1 MAARRAERAPALSAT
16 LAGAERESQRA
27 ERIWPESN
35 CYVDLWLGVLPD
47 LSLEPEAMLACT
59 VAPRFEGDQWT
70 FCKPTATELAELYG
84 LRVEELTIW
93 RSLREHVAVQ
103 LRLGR
108 LVLVEVDAFHLPD
121 TAGVSYRSAH
131 QKTTI
136 GIVGLDEEQRRL
148 DYYHNAGRY
157 ELSGDELEALLSSRV
172 LGADLPPFAELV
184 DVSSAVATR
193 GDVLRERSRMIA
205 ARRLANT
212 GKTNPFCAWAE
223 RAALDTAHLR
233 ARDLEFFH
241 SWAFASVRQ
250 AGAMAEQLAIWCEWV
265 DTGTEIAAAAE
276 SLRTIART
284 LKTQQ
289 FRLARLARGGTVDL
303 RSTLEQC
310 AREWSIAQ
318 GAIVRLCA
326 RHDRS
331 RPVSLPEGSSALGRS
346 FERSLSALS

>member
-1 MAARRAERAPALSAT
+1 MAD
-16 LAGAERESQRA
+16 GNHDVQRT

-35 CYVDLWLGVLPD
+35 CYVDLWLGVLRD

-84 LRVEELTIW
+84 VRVEELTIW

-103 LRLGR
+103 LGLGR

-121 TAGVSYRSAH
+121 TVGVSYRTAH

-136 GIVGLDEEQRRL
+136 GIVGFDEGQRRL
-148 DYYHNAGRY
+148 DYYHNAGRFVI
-157 ELSGDELEALLSSRV
+157 EGDELDLVLGARV

-184 DVSSAVATR
+184 DASRAAATR
-193 GDVLRERSRMIA
+193 GDVLRERSRAIA
-205 ARRLANT
+205 ARRRAGAGNA
-212 GKTNPFCAWAE
+212 NPFHAWAE
-223 RAALDTAHLR
+223 HAAHDTAELR
-233 ARDLEFFH
+233 ARDLEYFH
-241 SWAFASVRQ
+241 AWAFASVRQ
-250 AGAMAEQLAIWCEWV
+250 AGAMAEQLATWCEWV
-265 DTGTEIAAAAE
+265 DTGADMRAAAE

-303 RSTLEQC
+303 ASTLASC
-310 AREWSIAQ
+310 ADAWSAAQEAIA
-318 GAIVRLCA
+318 RLCA
-326 RHDRS
+326 RHDHS
-331 RPVSLPEGSSALGRS
+331 QPVSLPAGSNPLGTS
-346 FERSLSALS
+346 WERSPSTLP

>member
-1 MAARRAERAPALSAT
+1 MSDLSRLDAAPPSP
-16 LAGAERESQRA
+16 GA

-35 CYVDLWLGVLPD
+35 CYVDLWVGVLRD

-59 VAPRFEGDQWT
+59 VAPQFEGDQWT
-70 FCKPTATELAELYG
+70 FCKPTATELTELYG

-103 LRLGR
+103 LGLGR

-136 GIVGLDEEQRRL
+136 GIVGLDEGQRRL

-157 ELSGDELEALLSSRV
+157 ELRGDELDAVLSSRV

-184 DVSSAVATR
+184 DASRAAATR
-193 GDVLRERSRMIA
+193 GDLLRERSRTVA
-205 ARRLANT
+205 ARRLAGV
-212 GKTNPFCAWAE
+212 GKANPFSAWAA
-223 RAALDTAHLR
+223 RAAHDIAQLR
-233 ARDLEFFH
+233 AHDLEYFH
-241 SWAFASVRQ
+241 AWAFASMRQ
-250 AGAMAEQLAIWCEWV
+250 AGAMAEQLAMWCDWV
-265 DTGTEIAAAAE
+265 DAGPDLAAAAE
-276 SLRTIART
+276 SLRTIARA

-289 FRLARLARGGTVDL
+289 FRLARLARGGSADL
-303 RSTLEQC
+303 APTLERC
-310 AREWSIAQ
+310 ASEWDAAQ
-318 GAIVRLCA
+318 EAISRLCA

-331 RPVSLPEGSSALGRS
+331 LRVSLPEGGSLLGSSLD
-346 FERSLSALS
+346 RSLSALP

>member
-1 MAARRAERAPALSAT
+1 MTEHSRVE
-16 LAGAERESQRA
+16 GESSPGT

-35 CYVDLWLGVLPD
+35 CYVDLWTGVLRD
-47 LSLEPEAMLACT
+47 LSLEPEAMLACA

-93 RSLREHVAVQ
+93 RSLREQVAVQ
-103 LRLGR
+103 LGLGR

-157 ELSGDELEALLSSRV
+157 ELSGDELDAVLSSRV

-184 DVSSAVATR
+184 DASRAAATR
-193 GDVLRERSRMIA
+193 GDLLRDRSRAIA
-205 ARRLANT
+205 ARRLA
-212 GKTNPFCAWAE
+212 GVGRANPFAAWAE
-223 RAALDTAHLR
+223 RAAHDMTKLR
-233 ARDLEFFH
+233 AHDLGYFH
-241 SWAFASVRQ
+241 AWAFASVRQ
-250 AGAMAEQLAIWCEWV
+250 AGAMAEQLATWCDWV
-265 DTGTEIAAAAE
+265 DSSSGMVAAAE
-276 SLRTIART
+276 ALRTIART

-289 FRLARLARGGTVDL
+289 FRLARLPGGGTADL
-303 RSTLEQC
+303 TSTLQRC
-310 AREWSIAQ
+310 AREWGVAQ
-318 GAIVRLCA
+318 AALVRLCA
-326 RHDRS
+326 RQDRDQS
-331 RPVSLPEGSSALGRS
+331 VSLPESGNPLSRS
-346 FERSLSALS
+346 LERSLSTLS

>member
-1 MAARRAERAPALSAT
+1 MSELSPPGDERSSL
-16 LAGAERESQRA
+16 RA

-35 CYVDLWLGVLPD
+35 CYVDLWIGVLRD

-93 RSLREHVAVQ
+93 RSLHEHVAVQ
-103 LRLGR
+103 LGLGR

-136 GIVGLDEEQRRL
+136 GIVGLDEEHRVL

-157 ELSGDELEALLSSRV
+157 QLNGEQLDAVLGSRV

-184 DVSSAVATR
+184 DASRAAATR
-193 GDVLRERSRMIA
+193 GGLLRDRSRTIA
-205 ARRLANT
+205 ARRLAT
-212 GKTNPFCAWAE
+212 VGKSNPFSAWAA
-223 RAALDTAHLR
+223 RAGHDTAQLQ
-233 ARDLEFFH
+233 AKDLDFFH
-241 SWAFASVRQ
+241 AWAFASVRQ
-250 AGAMAEQLAIWCEWV
+250 AGAMAEQLATWCDWV
-265 DTGTEIAAAAE
+265 DDGKSIAAAGE
-276 SLRTIART
+276 SLRTISRT

-289 FRLARLARGGTVDL
+289 FRLARLPGGGTADL
-303 RSTLEQC
+303 TRPLERC
-310 AREWSIAQ
+310 ANEWSLAQAAIA
-318 GAIVRLCA
+318 RLC
-326 RHDRS
+326 DWQ
-331 RPVSLPEGSSALGRS
+331 PDGQPDSLPEGSNPLSRS
-346 FERSLSALS
+346 RTLSAVR